1 MSELK
6 VTSFESLQEYAKGQI
21 VELPPFAEGQ
31 PFVARLVRPS
41 LLDMVSDGT
50 IPNPLIASANK
61 LFARGTNGID
71 DTNIAE
77 MKNFTDLL
85 NVICVK
91 ALKEPTVNQ
100 IEEAG
105 LKLTDEQKTAIMMYV
120 QNGALAL
127 APFRRKQKNTKSNNT
142 GKDV

>member
-91 ALKEPTVNQ
+91 ALKEPTVN
-100 IEEAG
+100 
-105 LKLTDEQKTAIMMYV
+105 
-120 QNGALAL
+120 
-127 APFRRKQKNTKSNNT
+127 
-142 GKDV
+142 

>member
-61 LFARGTNGID
+61 LFAMRVIPSSKATSFNVAKSAKAPLLFKKVSAPLTRDLGI
-71 DTNIAE
+71 
-77 MKNFTDLL
+77 
-85 NVICVK
+85 
-91 ALKEPTVNQ
+91 
-100 IEEAG
+100 
-105 LKLTDEQKTAIMMYV
+105 
-120 QNGALAL
+120 
-127 APFRRKQKNTKSNNT
+127 
-142 GKDV
+142 